1 MNRDTLIMSQIHGII
16 TQEVNDLVKVR
27 GTRIKYQTEV
37 AMATGD
43 VTISKVLRD
52 ILPSKK
58 FKIHGYSLYINNK
71 TAAGELAEMQLLK
84 NISNPPGPT
93 KGAFPSADHGVMEEY
108 AMRATGS
115 ILHSVEFAEPLDFD
129 ADDEL
134 NIFFSWGTQGAGEDT
149 VFEVVL
155 RWSAD

>member
-1 MNRDTLIMSQIHGII
+1 M
-16 TQEVNDLVKVR
+16 VKVR
-27 GTRIKYQTEV
+27 GTRVKYQTEV

-84 NISNPPGPT
+84 NVSNPPGPT
-93 KGAFPSADHGVMEEY
+93 KGAFPSVDHGVMEEY
-108 AMRATGS
+108 AMRTTGS

-129 ADDEL
+129 EDDEL

-149 VFEVVL
+149 VFEVIL
-155 RWSAD
+155 RWSEGK